1 MLASINEG
9 IGFLRQG
16 FNVGRSRSVRVW
28 LILPVLANSV
38 LFSLA
43 WYWSAG
49 WLTDLLQGWT
59 GAWQFSG
66 FFEFVNPVID
76 FLRSVI
82 KWLIWLLMLVLLAS
96 VFTTVVQLISAPFMG
111 FLSAKVDE
119 LYAIEPLPE
128 EGWWAMSKRVVW
140 RELIK
145 LYYWSWRALLVFV
158 GTALLSFFLAAIPVV
173 NLIGPGIWFLWASW
187 MMGIQYM
194 DYGADNRIIPFKQA
208 LGRFREHR
216 WLVIGFGGV
225 VLMFT
230 MVPLVNLFIMP
241 VAVIGGTL
249 AWLYIGGFAAPN
261 ADVFPKRLLSV
272 ASEPVNLPPRK
283 TGVRQTHE

>member
-1 MLASINEG
+1 MLTAASVG

-16 FNVGRSRSVRVW
+16 FKVGRSRSVRAW
-28 LILPVLANSV
+28 LILPVLANSI

-49 WLTDLLQGWT
+49 WLADLLQGWT
-59 GAWQFSG
+59 GTWQFTG
-66 FFEFVNPVID
+66 FFEFINPVID

-82 KWLIWLLMLVLLAS
+82 KWLVWLLMLVLLAS
-96 VFTTVVQLISAPFMG
+96 VFTTVVQLVSAPFMG

-119 LYAIEPLPE
+119 LYAQTPLPE
-128 EGWWAMSKRVVW
+128 EGLWAMSRRVVW

-145 LYYWSWRALLVFV
+145 LYYWSWRALLVFI
-158 GTALLSFFLAAIPVV
+158 GTAVLSFFLAAIPVV
-173 NLIGPGIWFLWASW
+173 NLIGPAIWFLWASW

-208 LGRFREHR
+208 LTHFRQQR

-225 VLMFT
+225 VLVLT

-261 ADVFPKRLLSV
+261 ADVFPKRLQSGESV
-272 ASEPVNLPPRK
+272 PGNLPLTKIDAP
-283 TGVRQTHE
+283 QTRE